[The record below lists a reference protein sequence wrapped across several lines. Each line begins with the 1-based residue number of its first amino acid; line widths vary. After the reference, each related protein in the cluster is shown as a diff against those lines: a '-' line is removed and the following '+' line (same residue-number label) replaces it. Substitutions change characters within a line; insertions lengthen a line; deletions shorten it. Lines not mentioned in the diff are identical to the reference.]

1 MKKSDYSNGDRSL
14 KRKNIIRGFS
24 IFSEILNDSKIIQT
38 GFVKAYIHSKDK
50 EPLNKKIFS
59 PLDTQNV
66 KVGFIIGKKSISKS
80 FFRNR
85 IKRLFRESYR
95 LNKLDTEAKGKII
108 YVVYT
113 LSLNGYNHFK
123 EFPMTKMSFV
133 ESEMKLLNSKIKL
146 YLEEKYS

>member
-1 MKKSDYSNGDRSL
+1 MKKSDNSNGDRSL
-14 KRKNIIRGFS
+14 KRKNIIRGYK

-38 GFVKAYIHSKDK
+38 GLVKAYIHSKEK

-66 KVGFIIGKKSISKS
+66 KVGFIIAKKSVSKS

-85 IKRLFRESYR
+85 LKRLLRESCR
-95 LNKLDTEAKGKII
+95 LYKIDTEVKGKII

-113 LSLNGYNHFK
+113 LTQNGYNYFK
-123 EFPMTKMSFV
+123 EFPLTKMSFLGN
-133 ESEMKLLNSKIKL
+133 EMKILNSKIEL
-146 YLEEKYS
+146 YITEKYS

>member
-1 MKKSDYSNGDRSL
+1 MKKSDNSNGDRSL
-14 KRKNIIRGFS
+14 KRKNIIRGYR

-66 KVGFIIGKKSISKS
+66 KVGFIIAKKSVSKS

-85 IKRLFRESYR
+85 LKRLLRESCR
-95 LNKLDTEAKGKII
+95 LNKIDTEAKGKII

-113 LSLNGYNHFK
+113 LTQSGYNYFK
-123 EFPMTKMSFV
+123 EFPLTKMSFL
-133 ESEMKLLNSKIKL
+133 ENEMKLLNSKIEL
-146 YLEEKYS
+146 YIKEKYS